1 MSTARQIAAV
11 VVLVLIGACGPGNAA
26 APAAPAAASAPKAAA
41 PTLTP
46 ERERLLRDLVARA
59 NQEGALEAEVT
70 DSAMPAAGAI
80 RDAFV
85 NRFAPLGLNV
95 TVNVSAGQQPQIW
108 ANMQS
113 TVAAGGT
120 PTFDA
125 MLGQDDTEVLPR
137 LKDGMLQP
145 IENWQEVL
153 AAIDPAVADGTV
165 KPEQRSPDPLTGY
178 GIHFDDRL
186 KIILFNPEVMPK
198 DQLPRTYL
206 DLTDPKYKGKF
217 AVPPWATTYNM
228 GALIYGKDR
237 WLDAVTEIGQNA
249 SGVATYAQG
258 AQQLLSR
265 QIAFQQDN
273 LGDYFTQKSLGA
285 NVPVDYAWF
294 ADYTWLNRQYYVI
307 PQRARHPAAATLFA
321 MYMATDEG
329 RAAWAP
335 AYIAVN
341 VQAGH
346 LAMDDQIRQ
355 SIADSG
361 TKVVDY
367 FSTPEG
373 RAMVEWFGTP
383 EGDAYVDRL
392 TKALSRRG

>member
-1 MSTARQIAAV
+1 MGIAKQVAAL
-11 VVLVLIGACGPGNAA
+11 VVLVLVSACGPGGAA
-26 APAAPAAASAPKAAA
+26 NPAAGGAGSAPKAAA
-41 PTLTP
+41 PALTP
-46 ERERLLRDLVARA
+46 ERERLLRDLIARA

-85 NRFAPLGLNV
+85 NRFAPLGLNIA
-95 TVNVSAGQQPQIW
+95 VNISAGQQPQIW
-108 ANMQS
+108 ANMET

-145 IENWQEVL
+145 MANWQELL
-153 AAIDPAVADGTV
+153 AAIDPLVADGTV
-165 KPEQRSPDPLTGY
+165 KAEDRSPGPLAGY

-198 DQLPRTYL
+198 DQLPKTYL
-206 DLTDPKYKGKF
+206 DLADPRYKGKF

-228 GALIYGKDR
+228 GALVYGKER
-237 WLDAVTEIGQNA
+237 WLDTIAQIGQNA

-258 AQQLLSR
+258 AQQILAR

-285 NVPVDYAWF
+285 NVPVDFTWF
-294 ADYTWLNRQYYVI
+294 SDFTGLNRQYYVI

-321 MYMATDEG
+321 IHMSTDEG
-329 RAAWAP
+329 RAAWGP
-335 AYIAVN
+335 AYVAVN
-341 VQAGH
+341 IKTGH
-346 LAMDDQIRQ
+346 TAIDDQIRQ
-355 SIADSG
+355 SIADSK

-373 RAMVEWFGTP
+373 QALAEWFDTP
-383 EGDAYVDRL
+383 EGEAYVDRL
-392 TKALSRRG
+392 TKALTRRG